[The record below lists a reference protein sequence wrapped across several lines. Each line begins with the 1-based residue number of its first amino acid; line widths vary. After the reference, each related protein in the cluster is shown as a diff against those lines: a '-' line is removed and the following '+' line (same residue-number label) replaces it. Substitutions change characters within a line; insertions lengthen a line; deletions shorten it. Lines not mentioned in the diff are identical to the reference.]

1 MAHLVIGAVGMAALF
16 LLKTYVQNKGISINW
31 WQWLL
36 TILGLLYAVFVVE
49 LIYGFLAEGEPQAA
63 LVMGMVTGIVAVI
76 WGILLSRFVF
86 KAVEEN

>member
-63 LVMGMVTGIVAVI
+63 LVMGLVTGIVAVI
-76 WGILLSRFVF
+76 WGVLLSRFTF